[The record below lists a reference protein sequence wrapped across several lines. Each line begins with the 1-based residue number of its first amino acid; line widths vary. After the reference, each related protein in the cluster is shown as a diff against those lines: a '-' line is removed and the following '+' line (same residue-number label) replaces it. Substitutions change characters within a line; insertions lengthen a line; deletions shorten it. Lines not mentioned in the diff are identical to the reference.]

1 MPPLGSPR
9 PLRPILS
16 RRSAGAAPP
25 ALAAALLPLA
35 LLAPFAPADASLAEA
50 VSETL
55 VSGAVDLEY
64 WAGLETDGDGIALS
78 RVSVEPALE
87 FRLDRAWSAELA
99 LRGDFADDDTGL
111 GTVDTFSPLA
121 RPFVD
126 GRQAR
131 VGIERAT
138 LSWRQ
143 RRNRVTLGKQTI
155 AWGVLDGL
163 QVTDRYD
170 PVRRRDAVLGEVRP
184 ERIARWG
191 ARWRTEWRDT
201 RLDFALTLDP
211 SVSQLARR
219 GDVFEVTAPRYTVGL
234 GAGAGADDGAELGIT
249 GRDEWGGDATYG
261 LRATRRWSGS
271 ELSVLA
277 FSGPDPEPVLALD
290 RSSTTPVPVRDHPR
304 RTLFGTTYERS
315 AGAFVFR
322 AELAHVP
329 DQPVN
334 VRAEDPRDGLEIVT
348 EARTLLGVN
357 MDWNAPG
364 GLFLNAQLAAD
375 LIAGDADRRFR
386 PERETVGTLRLD
398 RGFANERWR
407 LKGEWIAS
415 LEDGDGVVR
424 PQLDWQRSDNVFVL
438 FGADL
443 FYGDAD
449 GAFGQFS
456 DTDRVWVKVK
466 VFR

>member
-1 MPPLGSPR
+1 MLVLFAPLVPFAS
-9 PLRPILS
+9 
-16 RRSAGAAPP
+16 
-25 ALAAALLPLA
+25 AAA
-35 LLAPFAPADASLAEA
+35 SLTEA
-50 VSETL
+50 VSSKL
-55 VSGAVDLEY
+55 ASSSVDLEY
-64 WAGLETDGDGIALS
+64 WAGLETGGDGIALS
-78 RVSVEPALE
+78 RISVEPALE
-87 FRLDRAWSAELA
+87 FRFDRAWSAELA

-111 GTVDTFSPLA
+111 GTVDTFSPLS

-126 GRQAR
+126 GGQAH

-138 LSWRQ
+138 LSWRK

-219 GDVFEVTAPRYTVGL
+219 GDVFEVTAPRYTVGVA
-234 GAGAGADDGAELGIT
+234 AGAGAAGGAELGIT
-249 GRDEWGGDATYG
+249 ERDEWGGDATYG
-261 LRATRRWSGS
+261 LRATRRWRGS

-277 FSGPDPEPVLALD
+277 FSGPDPEPVLILD
-290 RSSTTPVPVRDHPR
+290 RSLATPAPRRDHPR
-304 RTLFGTTYERS
+304 RTLLGTTYERS

-334 VRAEDPRDGLEIVT
+334 VLPEDPREGLETDT

-357 MDWNAPG
+357 MDWDGPA
-364 GLFLNAQLAAD
+364 GLFLNAQLATD
-375 LIAGDADRRFR
+375 LIAGDAERRFR
-386 PERETVGTLRLD
+386 PERETVGTLRLS
-398 RGFANERWR
+398 RSFANERWR
-407 LKGEWIAS
+407 LKGEWIGS

-443 FYGDAD
+443 FYGDAG

-456 DTDRVWVKVK
+456 DTDRVWLKVK